1 MTTAHIQV
9 EHLNLTYQEHPGLK
23 DINVAFPRNEVTA
36 IIGPSGCGKTSLLR
50 CLNRMIDLVPGAVVT
65 GKVLVGDMD
74 IYAKGVDVTAVRKRV
89 GLIAQKPTVLP
100 MSIFE
105 NVAYGPRI
113 YGYES
118 RKKLHDTVARCLVM
132 TGLWDEVK
140 HRLKDPAG
148 RLSIGQQQRLCLA
161 RGLAVEPEVLC
172 FDEPTS
178 ALDPLSAQW
187 IEREIL
193 NLKQGYTVVVVT
205 HNLQQ
210 AMRIADNVIFM
221 RLGEVVEAGSADEVL
236 GSPKHEFTQAY
247 INGIEE

>member
-23 DINVAFPRNEVTA
+23 DINAAFPRNEVTA

-65 GKVLVGDMD
+65 GSVLVGDMD

-113 YGYES
+113 YGINS
-118 RKKLHDTVARCLVM
+118 KKKLRETVEHSLRTV
-132 TGLWDEVK
+132 GLWD
-140 HRLKDPAG
+140 
-148 RLSIGQQQRLCLA
+148 
-161 RGLAVEPEVLC
+161 
-172 FDEPTS
+172 
-178 ALDPLSAQW
+178 
-187 IEREIL
+187 
-193 NLKQGYTVVVVT
+193 
-205 HNLQQ
+205 
-210 AMRIADNVIFM
+210 
-221 RLGEVVEAGSADEVL
+221 
-236 GSPKHEFTQAY
+236 
-247 INGIEE
+247 